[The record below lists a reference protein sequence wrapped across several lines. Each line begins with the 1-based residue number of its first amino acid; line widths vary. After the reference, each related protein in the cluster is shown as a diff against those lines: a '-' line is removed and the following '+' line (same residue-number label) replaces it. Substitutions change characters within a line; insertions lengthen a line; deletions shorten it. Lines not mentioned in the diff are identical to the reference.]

1 MATRAARVT
10 QADLTRAVK
19 GCERAGLRVGRVEI
33 TANGTIT
40 IITDAT
46 AAKIG
51 ANPWDEVMSA

>member
-40 IITDAT
+40 IITDAGMT
-46 AAKIG
+46 KSPS
-51 ANPWDEVMSA
+51 NPWDEVLTS